1 MPLLPAH
8 QALDRLRDGNRRFAA
23 NVRAAE
29 PFMTELSHEELLA
42 PQQPCAI
49 VVGCSDSRVPAELV
63 FGQGLG
69 SLFVIRVAGQVI
81 APSQMG
87 SVEFAAERFGTR
99 LVVVMGHAQCGAVEA
114 TLDALLGSPL
124 EVSRNILS
132 IVERIRPA
140 VEPLVH
146 TELAADRAALSRAAV
161 RANVRAAANQ
171 LRHGTE
177 ILEGLAASS
186 GLLVVGAEFNL
197 QTGVVDFFD
206 GVP

>member
-1 MPLLPAH
+1 MTTAL
-8 QALDRLRDGNRRFAA
+8 QALELLREGNRRFAE
-23 NVRAAE
+23 NVRAE
-29 PFMTELSHEELLA
+29 DPFMTQLRHEDLTT
-42 PQQPCAI
+42 PQRPFAI

-69 SLFVIRVAGQVI
+69 SLFVIRVAGHVV

-99 LVVVMGHAQCGAVEA
+99 LVVVMGHTQCGAVDA
-114 TLDALLGSPL
+114 TLDALLGPPL
-124 EVSRNILS
+124 EVSRNIMS

-140 VEPLVH
+140 VAPLVA
-146 TELAADRAALSRAAV
+146 TSLASDREALCRAAV

-171 LRHGTE
+171 LRHGTA
-177 ILEGLAASS
+177 ILESLAATA
-186 GLLVVGAEFNL
+186 GLLVVGAEFDFD
-197 QTGVVDFFD
+197 TGLVDFFD